1 MHRAPDDETRVL
13 LAQLRD
19 PNLRFPARPRLVPDL
34 HTFQMPDGLGMQ
46 FRGAEQPA
54 IVRGRLAGAALEF
67 LLPRLDGTRTL
78 EDFLRECP
86 PDLPRPTLLRAL
98 SLLHGKGLL
107 IGDRAAPV
115 DAGGG
120 DAVLQRQA
128 LFWGRHLDL
137 TRGAGSADETQR
149 RLATARV
156 VLVGTGLFGLAVHD
170 LLARSGCA
178 GLWVLAWDDDGSIE
192 KTLGG
197 SPVPPRDVVRLAGTS
212 IDEATGCLR
221 CWIADADLLVTAT
234 RDAPAALFR
243 AVNRLC
249 LSRAVPWLRGNVDGS
264 RADVGPLVQPFN
276 SGCYHC
282 LELREASMREF
293 AVEEHLYQEHLA
305 TERPA
310 AESAPRG
317 EAVWAST
324 LVASL
329 LVAEVVRVLT
339 GIAAPTLLDSVLQV
353 LPVSGTLQTHRF
365 LRVPR
370 CPDCYRGAIAPHPV
384 GAGGREGPP

>member
-1 MHRAPDDETRVL
+1 MHRAADDEARVL
-13 LAQLRD
+13 LSQLRD
-19 PNLRFPARPRLVPDL
+19 PNLRFPDRPRLVPDL

-46 FRGAEQPA
+46 FRGAEQPV
-54 IVRGRLAGAALEF
+54 IVRGRLAGVALEF

-78 EDFLRECP
+78 DDFLRECP
-86 PDLPRPTLLRAL
+86 PDLPQPTLLRAL

-107 IGDRAAPV
+107 SGQRAAPANGG
-115 DAGGG
+115 AG
-120 DAVLQRQA
+120 DIVLQRQA

-137 TRGAGSADETQR
+137 TRSAGSTGEVQR

-156 VLVGTGLFGLAVHD
+156 VLVGTGLFGLAAHD

-178 GLWVLAWDDDGSIE
+178 ELRVLAWDDDGLIE
-192 KTLGG
+192 RTLAA
-197 SPVPPRDVVRLAGTS
+197 SPAPPREVVRLATTS
-212 IDEATGCLR
+212 IDEAVGQVR
-221 CWIADADLLVTAT
+221 AWSEDADLLVTAT

-249 LSRAVPWLRGNVDGS
+249 LSRSAPWLRANFDGS

-276 SGCYHC
+276 SGCFRC

-293 AVEEHLYQEHLA
+293 AVEEHLYQERLA
-305 TERPA
+305 IERPA
-310 AESAPRG
+310 GEGEPLG

-324 LVASL
+324 LVASM

-339 GIAAPTLLDSVLQV
+339 DIAAPTLLDTVLQV
-353 LPVSGTLQTHRF
+353 LPVSGTLQANRF

-370 CPDCYRGAIAPHPV
+370 CPDCYRGEIATHPV
-384 GAGGREGPP
+384 GTGGRAEPS